1 MTKVS
6 FDKPDALYDM
16 GDKLTLT
23 LEWTAMQAFDSM
35 KMRIGIFTVS
45 QLAVGITF
53 SEDFPVKAGENVRN
67 FAIDISRLLPGRY
80 CLELI
85 MIETDHSGMQVKH
98 DVLSRDVIPFE
109 VQATE
114 EKKIFRAYNSS
125 WGCVELPETIVLEQ
139 YGKQ

>member
-1 MTKVS
+1 
-6 FDKPDALYDM
+6 M

-23 LEWTAMQAFDSM
+23 LNWTAKQAFEEM

-53 SEDFPVKAGENVRN
+53 SQDFFVSEGVNSQKFE
-67 FAIDISRLLPGRY
+67 IDISRLLPGRY

-85 MIETDHSGMQVKH
+85 MMETDHSGMQVKH
-98 DVLSRDVIPFE
+98 DVLNRDVLMFE

-114 EKKIFRAYNSS
+114 EKKIFRASNAT
-125 WGCVELPETIVLEQ
+125 WGYYELPETVCN
-139 YGKQ
+139 KTN